1 MYNKVNILFYQK
13 GDTMNLL
20 SRNISKQMKQY
31 SVSGLSLAVI
41 RDGRLDEATAYGTL
55 ESGTTRNITT
65 NSILNSCSISKFI
78 TAMLVLTLS
87 DQAIVHLDEDVNDRL
102 TSWNI
107 PTNLFTSKKKITLRN
122 LLSHQSGITDPPNS
136 FEPYTLAKGLP
147 KMSELLAGNTLYC
160 PVPIAATYKPE
171 SEFHYSDA
179 NFCIIEQLLED
190 ITGKSF
196 SQLLEEFIFQPLQM
210 KNSTLFSPNVI
221 DKTDDFACGHNKDG
235 TVTNEKYPFY
245 PFAAA
250 SGIWTTPTDLS
261 TLVIEII
268 HSLQGKGKLKLSQKT
283 VQDMIS
289 PQGCS
294 KWTGLGVFL
303 DDSNEDLQIYS
314 LGWGVGFQCMMVC
327 YPHRGNGA
335 VIMTN
340 SDLGVHQMKGIIG
353 EVLKTLSL

>member
-1 MYNKVNILFYQK
+1 
-13 GDTMNLL
+13 MNLK
-20 SRNISKQMKQY
+20 SNNIYEKMNQY
-31 SVSGLSLAVI
+31 YVAGLSLAVI
-41 RDGRLDEATAYGTL
+41 RDGRLDEATAFGTL
-55 ESGTTRNITT
+55 ESGTTRTVTT
-65 NSILNSCSISKFI
+65 DSIFNSCSISKFI
-78 TAMLVLTLS
+78 TAILVLTLS
-87 DQAIVHLDEDVNDRL
+87 DQEIVHLDEDVNNRL

-122 LLSHQSGITDPPNS
+122 LLSHQSGIIDPPNS
-136 FEPYTLAKGLP
+136 FEHYKLEKGIP
-147 KMSELLAGNTLYC
+147 KIPELLSGRTLYC
-160 PVPIAATYKPE
+160 PVPIEMNYEPE

-196 SQLLEEFIFQPLQM
+196 SQLLEELIFQPLQM
-210 KNSTLFSPNVI
+210 KNSTLFSPEDI

-261 TLVIEII
+261 TLIIEII
-268 HSLQGKGKLKLSQKT
+268 HSLQGNSKLKLSQKT
-283 VQDMIS
+283 VLDMIS

-303 DDSNEDLQIYS
+303 DNSNEDLQIYS

-327 YPHRGNGA
+327 NPYRGNGA

-340 SDLGVHQMKGIIG
+340 SDLGVHQKDGIIG
-353 EVLKTLSL
+353 EVLKILSI

>member
-1 MYNKVNILFYQK
+1 MEHPYQ
-13 GDTMNLL
+13 
-20 SRNISKQMKQY
+20 
-31 SVSGLSLAVI
+31 
-41 RDGRLDEATAYGTL
+41 
-55 ESGTTRNITT
+55 
-65 NSILNSCSISKFI
+65 SIY
-78 TAMLVLTLS
+78 
-87 DQAIVHLDEDVNDRL
+87 
-102 TSWNI
+102 
-107 PTNLFTSKKKITLRN
+107 FTEKITLRN
-122 LLSHQSGITDPPNS
+122 LLSHQSGIIDPPNS
-136 FEPYTLAKGLP
+136 FEHYKLAQGMP
-147 KMSELLAGNTLYC
+147 KIPELLAGRTLYC
-160 PVPIAATYKPE
+160 LVPIEATYTPE

-210 KNSTLFSPNVI
+210 KNSTLFSPEVI
-221 DKTDDFACGHNKDG
+221 DKTDNFACGHNKDG

-268 HSLQGKGKLKLSQKT
+268 HSLQGNSALKLSQKT

-294 KWTGLGVFL
+294 KWTGLGIFL
-303 DDSNEDLQIYS
+303 EYFNEDLQIHS

-327 YPHRGNGA
+327 NPYRGNGA

-340 SDLGVHQMKGIIG
+340 SDLGVHQKEGIIG
-353 EVLKTLSL
+353 EILKMLSL

>member
-1 MYNKVNILFYQK
+1 
-13 GDTMNLL
+13 MNLKIN
-20 SRNISKQMKQY
+20 NIYEKMNQY
-31 SVSGLSLAVI
+31 SVAGLSLAVI
-41 RDGRLDEATAYGTL
+41 RHGKLNEASAFGTL
-55 ESGTTRNITT
+55 EFGTNRNVTT
-65 NSILNSCSISKFI
+65 NSIFNSCSISKFI

-87 DQAIVHLDEDVNDRL
+87 DQEIVHLDEDVNDKL

-107 PTNLFTSKKKITLRN
+107 PTNLFTSQKKVTLRN
-122 LLSHQSGITDPPNS
+122 LLSHQSGIIDPPNS
-136 FEPYTLAKGLP
+136 FEQYTLAQGLP
-147 KMSELLAGNTLYC
+147 SMSELLAGKTSYC
-160 PVPIAATYKPE
+160 RVPIETTYKPE

-179 NFCIIEQLLED
+179 NFCMIELLRED

-196 SQLLEEFIFQPLQM
+196 NQLLEEHIFQPLQM
-210 KNSTLFSPNVI
+210 KDSTLFSPEDI
-221 DKTDDFACGHNKDG
+221 DKTDAFACGHNKDG

-250 SGIWTTPTDLS
+250 AGIWTTPTDLS

-268 HSLQGKGKLKLSQKT
+268 HSLQGNSKLKLSQKT

-294 KWTGLGVFL
+294 NWTGLGVFL
-303 DDSNEDLQIYS
+303 DDSNESLQIYS

-340 SDLGVHQMKGIIG
+340 TDLGVHQMEGIIG

>member
-1 MYNKVNILFYQK
+1 
-13 GDTMNLL
+13 MNLK
-20 SRNISKQMKQY
+20 SNNIYEKMNQY
-31 SVSGLSLAVI
+31 SVAGLSLAVI
-41 RDGRLDEATAYGTL
+41 RDGKLNEATAFGTL
-55 ESGTTRNITT
+55 ESGTNRTVTT
-65 NSILNSCSISKFI
+65 DSILNSCSISKFI
-78 TAMLVLTLS
+78 TTMLVLTLS
-87 DQAIVHLDEDVNDRL
+87 DQEIVHLDEDVTDRL

-107 PTNLFTSKKKITLRN
+107 PTNLFTSQKKVTLRN
-122 LLSHQSGITDPPNS
+122 LLSHQSGIIDPPNS
-136 FEPYTLAKGLP
+136 FEHYKLEKGIP
-147 KMSELLAGNTLYC
+147 KIPEVLSGRTLYC
-160 PVPIAATYKPE
+160 PVPIEMNYEPE

-196 SQLLEEFIFQPLQM
+196 SQLLEELIFQPLQM
-210 KNSTLFSPNVI
+210 KNSTLFSPEVI
-221 DKTDDFACGHNKDG
+221 DKTKAFACGHNKDG

-250 SGIWTTPTDLS
+250 SGIWTTPSDLS
-261 TLVIEII
+261 TLVIELI
-268 HSLQGKGKLKLSQKT
+268 HSLQGNGKLKLSQKT

-303 DDSNEDLQIYS
+303 NDSNEDLQIYS

-327 YPHRGNGA
+327 YPYRGNGA

-340 SDLGVHQMKGIIG
+340 TDLGVHQMEGVIG
-353 EVLKTLSL
+353 EVLKMLSL

>member
-1 MYNKVNILFYQK
+1 
-13 GDTMNLL
+13 MNLK
-20 SRNISKQMKQY
+20 SNNIYEKMNQY
-31 SVSGLSLAVI
+31 SVAGLSLTVI
-41 RDGRLDEATAYGTL
+41 RDGRIDEATAFGTL
-55 ESGTTRNITT
+55 ESGTTRSVTT
-65 NSILNSCSISKFI
+65 NSLFNSCSISKFI
-78 TAMLVLTLS
+78 TAILVLTLS
-87 DQAIVHLDEDVNDRL
+87 DQKIVHLDEDVNDRL

-107 PTNLFTSKKKITLRN
+107 PTNIFTSQKKITLRN
-122 LLSHQSGITDPPNS
+122 LLSHQSGIIDPPNS
-136 FEPYTLAKGLP
+136 FEHYKLEKGIP
-147 KMSELLAGNTLYC
+147 KIPELLSGRTLYC
-160 PVPIAATYKPE
+160 PVPIEMNCEPE

-196 SQLLEEFIFQPLQM
+196 SQLLEELIFQPLQM
-210 KNSTLFSPNVI
+210 KNSTLFSPEDI
-221 DKTDDFACGHNKDG
+221 DKTDAFACGHNKDG

-261 TLVIEII
+261 TLIIEII
-268 HSLQGKGKLKLSQKT
+268 HSLQRNNKRKLSPKT

-303 DDSNEDLQIYS
+303 EYSNEDLQIYS
-314 LGWGVGFQCMMVC
+314 LGWGAGFQCMMVC
-327 YPHRGNGA
+327 NPYRGNGA

-340 SDLGVHQMKGIIG
+340 SDLGVHQKEGIIG
-353 EVLKTLSL
+353 EVLKMLSI

>member
-1 MYNKVNILFYQK
+1 
-13 GDTMNLL
+13 MNLK
-20 SRNISKQMKQY
+20 SNNIYEKMKQY
-31 SVSGLSLAVI
+31 SVAGLSLAVI
-41 RDGRLDEATAYGTL
+41 RNGKLDEATAFGTL
-55 ESGTTRNITT
+55 ESKTTRTVTT
-65 NSILNSCSISKFI
+65 NSIFNSCSISKFI

-87 DQAIVHLDEDVNDRL
+87 DQEIVHLDEDVNNRL

-107 PTNLFTSKKKITLRN
+107 PTNLLTSQKKITLRN
-122 LLSHQSGITDPPNS
+122 LLSHQAGIIDPPNS
-136 FEPYTLAKGLP
+136 FEHYTPAKGLP
-147 KMSELLAGNTLYC
+147 NMSELLAGKTLYC
-160 PVPIAATYKPE
+160 PVPIETTYKPE

-179 NFCIIEQLLED
+179 NFCIIELLLED
-190 ITGKSF
+190 ITGKPF
-196 SQLLEEFIFQPLQM
+196 NLLLEEYIFQPLQL
-210 KNSTLFSPNVI
+210 KNSTVFSPEDINKM
-221 DKTDDFACGHNKDG
+221 DTFSCGHNKDG
-235 TVTNEKYPFY
+235 TVANEKYPFY

-250 SGIWTTPTDLS
+250 SGIWTTPTDLA
-261 TLVIEII
+261 TLVIELI

-283 VQDMIS
+283 VQDMLS

-327 YPHRGNGA
+327 YPYLGNGA

-340 SDLGVHQMKGIIG
+340 ADLGVHQMEGIIG